1 MLLKVNR
8 GYWGNNIMRISWK
21 QAWSAVALTATA
33 IWVMPDDALS
43 GGSAPPP
50 KKGQIPVETAASDN
64 TIMRIPANAAFPIS
78 RSVNM
83 GSGRSMMIQFP
94 MELRDVMIS
103 DPEKVDI
110 ILQTSNRVFLVA
122 KKPGAANSFFFDTQ
136 GNQIATIEINIG
148 SDLSSLDAMLKRL
161 IPGSN
166 IKSELA
172 GATIVLTG
180 TVRSPVDSQ
189 RSADLANQ
197 YAKANKGAIGA
208 SANTATST
216 TIGNVTTW
224 QMQSQATEKIEY
236 KSVINMLQI
245 EADEQVMLKV
255 TVAEVNR
262 SVLKQF
268 GINLANS
275 VNAGNFRFGAG
286 TDNSLPITATSLGG
300 LPTTGL
306 AGAGSSSLASCGINL
321 AASGTG
327 FLPQSGIVGAF
338 NAGGHCL
345 AGAMRAMEREGLVK
359 TLAEPTLTAVSG
371 ESAKFLAGGEY
382 PVPGSASSV
391 NGVATYGVTFK
402 EFGVAVAFTPLVL
415 SEGRIS
421 LKIETS
427 VSELSNE
434 GAVVLFGSQIP
445 SLRKRSATSTV
456 ELPSGGS
463 MALAGLISDT
473 TRQNIEGFPGL
484 KDVPILG
491 TLFRSRDFQQNETE
505 LIVMVTP
512 YLVRPTARQN
522 LARPDDGLAPASDL
536 KASFLG
542 QLNRVYG
549 RGKPT
554 PDGDLKGSHGFIVD

>member
-1 MLLKVNR
+1 
-8 GYWGNNIMRISWK
+8 MRLSWK
-21 QAWSAVALTATA
+21 QAWSALALTAAA
-33 IWVMPDDALS
+33 IWVMPDEALS
-43 GGSAPPP
+43 GGNAPLP
-50 KKGQIPVETAASDN
+50 KKAGAGANDGMNSDN
-64 TIMRIPANAAFPIS
+64 TTMRIPANSVFPLS
-78 RSVNM
+78 RQINM
-83 GSGRSMMIQFP
+83 GGGRSMMIQFP

-122 KKPGAANSFFFDTQ
+122 KKPGAANAFFFDTQ
-136 GNQIATIEINIG
+136 GNQIATFEINIG
-148 SDLSSLDAMLKRL
+148 SDLTSLDQLLKRL

-166 IKSELA
+166 VKSELA

-180 TVRSPVDSQ
+180 TVRSPIDSQ
-189 RSADLANQ
+189 RASDLAKQ
-197 YAKANKGAIGA
+197 YAAANKGAIGA
-208 SANTATST
+208 GGFTSTST
-216 TIGNVTTW
+216 TVGNVTTW
-224 QMQSQATEKIEY
+224 QTQSQSSTAAEY
-236 KSVINMLQI
+236 KPVINMLSV

-262 SVLKQF
+262 TILKQF

-275 VNAGNFRFGAG
+275 INSGNFSLGAG
-286 TDNSLPITATSLGG
+286 TNNALPITATALGGG
-300 LPTTGL
+300 LPIAGL
-306 AGAGSSSLASCGINL
+306 RHLASPAGAGGCGAVL
-321 AASGTG
+321 PSDGSA
-327 FLPQSGIVGAF
+327 FLPQSGLVGGF
-338 NAGGHCL
+338 SAGNSCFS
-345 AGAMRAMEREGLVK
+345 AVMRAFERDGLVR

-382 PVPGSASSV
+382 PVPAAASA
-391 NGVATYGVTFK
+391 GAGGGTAFGITFK
-402 EFGVAVAFTPLVL
+402 EFGVAVAFTPQVL

-421 LKIETS
+421 LKIDTS

-434 GAVVLFGSQIP
+434 GAIALFGSQIP

-473 TRQNIEGFPGL
+473 TRQNIDGMPGL

-491 TLFRSRDFQQNETE
+491 TLFRSRDFLQNETE
-505 LIVMVTP
+505 LVVMVTP

-522 LARPDDGLAPASDL
+522 LSRPDDGLAAASDL
-536 KASFLG
+536 KGNFLG
-542 QLNRVYG
+542 QINRVYG
-549 RGKPT
+549 RGKPI